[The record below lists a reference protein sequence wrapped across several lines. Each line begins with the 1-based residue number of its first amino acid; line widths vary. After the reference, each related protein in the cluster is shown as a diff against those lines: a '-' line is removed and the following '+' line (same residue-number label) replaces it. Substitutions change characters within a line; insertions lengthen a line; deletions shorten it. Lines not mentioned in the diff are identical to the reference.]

1 MDVILVLP
9 MFVDSDDGHCG
20 LVYFVLPMMVNI
32 LYRKL
37 QICSI
42 ACLGESFFFLL
53 GESLVP
59 FNFHFLLNAKGFSS
73 RSKIKRWSVVTIG
86 VNAAS

>member
-1 MDVILVLP
+1 MNVAQSVDVILVLP

-42 ACLGESFFFLL
+42 ACLGESFFFFFLRWVNPWYLL
-53 GESLVP
+53 IFIFCSMLKALAREARL
-59 FNFHFLLNAKGFSS
+59 
-73 RSKIKRWSVVTIG
+73 RDG
-86 VNAAS
+86 VL